1 MNQLLSVIRYDTF
14 GALVADDILNS
25 YPKDSQLVG
34 VARAM
39 IAVVVTL
46 CYPLQSHPSRG
57 SALVVIFIR
66 GNMVGSGGSAG
77 CCCTVHVA
85 PYCLSEG
92 AHVSRVTP

>member
-1 MNQLLSVIRYDTF
+1 MNPLLLVTRYDTF

-57 SALVVIFIR
+57 CALVVILDVARYLVTVCAREHGGERRQCRLLLYCTR
-66 GNMVGSGGSAG
+66 G
-77 CCCTVHVA
+77 TI
-85 PYCLSEG
+85 LFE
-92 AHVSRVTP
+92 

>member
-1 MNQLLSVIRYDTF
+1 MNPLLLVTRYDTF

-66 GNMVGSGGSAG
+66 GTLPSDCMRARTWWGAAAVPAVVVLYTWHR
-77 CCCTVHVA
+77 TV
-85 PYCLSEG
+85 
-92 AHVSRVTP
+92 